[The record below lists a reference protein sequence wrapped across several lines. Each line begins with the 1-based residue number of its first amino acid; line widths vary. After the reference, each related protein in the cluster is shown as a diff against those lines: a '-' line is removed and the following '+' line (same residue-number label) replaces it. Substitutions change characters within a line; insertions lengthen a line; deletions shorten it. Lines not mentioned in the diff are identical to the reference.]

1 MRFASINC
9 HDLLK
14 IYLEKLVVIR
24 NTENCKYEFVHFQ
37 LLGFRMHTL
46 IFIFIL
52 KKKYV

>member
-24 NTENCKYEFVHFQ
+24 NTENCKYEFCTFSALRV
-37 LLGFRMHTL
+37 
-46 IFIFIL
+46 
-52 KKKYV
+52 